1 MHLAWSHCQA
11 VGIFPKHAAQ
21 PKAMRLEGV
30 GAELGARFF
39 CWYCKKSFNIMEHT
53 ECIHFLYLANGAH
66 RNSLRAA
73 NGVHRNSLTKAG
85 IVSAA
90 FVDVSTTPMGEETQY
105 RPTPHIT

>member
-39 CWYCKKSFNIMEHT
+39 CWNTPNVYIFYTWLT
-53 ECIHFLYLANGAH
+53 ELIGIHSGRLTEFIGIHSRKLELFL
-66 RNSLRAA
+66 
-73 NGVHRNSLTKAG
+73 
-85 IVSAA
+85 I
-90 FVDVSTTPMGEETQY
+90 F
-105 RPTPHIT
+105 